1 MRSDWRDLVVV
12 FKFAVILFAAI
23 LVYAAFQ
30 SY

>member
-12 FKFAVILFAAI
+12 FKFAAILFAAI